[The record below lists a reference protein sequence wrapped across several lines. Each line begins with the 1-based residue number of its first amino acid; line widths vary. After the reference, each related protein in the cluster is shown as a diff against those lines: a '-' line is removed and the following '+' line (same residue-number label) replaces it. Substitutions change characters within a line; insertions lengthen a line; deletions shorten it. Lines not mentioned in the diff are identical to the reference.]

1 MLQTPDASGVIV
13 RNQRIATSKVGI
25 SRFQGCEIHQGIIE
39 QTLLDFLAA
48 EPQSGKVSV
57 ERNVLTESLTVDVAD
72 EYPVTLC
79 IRHGAQSRAQK
90 VQGGDRVNGTG
101 RHASHGVMNDDDE
114 SDEPDGRE
122 TIKAKYVI
130 GCDGAHSWTRQQ
142 VGLTLE
148 GEQSDDIYG
157 VIDIIP

>member
-1 MLQTPDASGVIV
+1 MLQTPDASGVIT

-25 SRFQGCEIHQGIIE
+25 SRFQGCEIHQGVIE
-39 QTLLDFLAA
+39 QTLLDFLVA
-48 EPQSGKVSV
+48 QDLSKVEV
-57 ERNVLTESLTVDVAD
+57 ERNVVTESLTVDVAD
-72 EYPVTLC
+72 EYPVTLS
-79 IRHGAQSRAQK
+79 IRHGASSDKSQA
-90 VQGGDRVNGTG
+90 GVNGTQ
-101 RHASHGVMNDDDE
+101 RHSSHGMMNDDDSHD
-114 SDEPDGRE
+114 SDERE

>member
-1 MLQTPDASGVIV
+1 MMQTPDASGVIT

-39 QTLLDFLAA
+39 QNFIDFLASQQA
-48 EPQSGKVSV
+48 KVSV
-57 ERNVLTESLTVDVAD
+57 ERSVVTESLTVDVKD

-79 IRHGAQSRAQK
+79 VRHGTSSDKSQT
-90 VQGGDRVNGTG
+90 RVNGTG
-101 RHASHGVMNDDDE
+101 RYSSHNGSGDDASE
-114 SDEPDGRE
+114 RGRQE

-142 VGLTLE
+142 VGSTLE

-157 VIDIIP
+157 VIDIVP